1 MNEHPTDLDLDLF
14 RTGEADDEVRRHVET
29 CAACRAKVAF
39 FARTAADL
47 GKAPAPIPVPP
58 ERETA
63 ILSMARERAA
73 EVRRKSTVDSRQSTA
88 PARGAKRAE
97 GSRSARRRTLRRVV
111 PWAAAA
117 SLTLVVGGTIWL
129 NRTSEPESPAPIMAT
144 APKAVRPPSPPA
156 APRVARVV
164 AAGPSDVNSDGRVD
178 IVDAF
183 LMARSLER
191 GRSERSWDQ
200 NRDGKVDRGD
210 VDRIA
215 FAVVSLRRGGG
226 K

>member
-1 MNEHPTDLDLDLF
+1 MNEHPTDLDLDLS

-29 CAACRAKVAF
+29 CAACRAKVEF
-39 FARTAADL
+39 FERAATDL
-47 GKAPAPIPVPP
+47 GRLPAPIPVPP
-58 ERETA
+58 EREAA

-88 PARGAKRAE
+88 RRG
-97 GSRSARRRTLRRVV
+97 TLWRVV

-117 SLTLVVGGTIWL
+117 SLALVVGGTIWL
-129 NRTSEPESPAPIMAT
+129 NRTSESEAPPPIMAT
-144 APKAVRPPSPPA
+144 APKAFRPPGPPA

-164 AAGPSDVNSDGRVD
+164 AAGPDDLNSDGRVD
-178 IVDAF
+178 IVDAY
-183 LMARSLER
+183 LMARSIER
-191 GRSERSWDQ
+191 GRSERAWDR
-200 NRDGKVDRGD
+200 NRDGRVDRGD